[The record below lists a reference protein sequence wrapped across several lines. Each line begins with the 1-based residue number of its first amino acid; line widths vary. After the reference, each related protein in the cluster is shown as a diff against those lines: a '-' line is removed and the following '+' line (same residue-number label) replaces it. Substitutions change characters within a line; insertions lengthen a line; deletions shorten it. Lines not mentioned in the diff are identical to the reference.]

1 MKEVK
6 IFSEWLKT
14 LNDEDI
20 DFLIRLKAKE
30 KIIFNLEIMN
40 KVFLIDGQFVTLEF
54 SEEEGYTLYMNDCE
68 QDIHIRVV
76 DKDGKVLDA

>member
-6 IFSEWLKT
+6 IFGEWLKT
-14 LNDEDI
+14 LNDDNI
-20 DFLIRLKAKE
+20 DFLARLKAKE
-30 KIIFNLEIMN
+30 KIFFNLETLN

-76 DKDGKVLDA
+76 DKEGTVLDA

>member
-14 LNDEDI
+14 LNDEDV
-20 DFLIRLKAKE
+20 DFLVRLEAKE
-30 KIIFNLEIMN
+30 KIISELEKIN
-40 KVFLIDGQFVTLEF
+40 KALVLDGQFLGLEF
-54 SEEEGYTLYMNDCE
+54 SKEEGYTIYMNDFE

-76 DKDGKVLDA
+76 DKDGTVLDA

>member
-20 DFLIRLKAKE
+20 DFLVRLETKE
-30 KIIFNLEIMN
+30 KIIFNLETMN
-40 KVFLIDGQFVTLEF
+40 KVFFIDGQFLTLEF
-54 SEEEGYTLYMNDCE
+54 SKEEGYTIYMNDCE

-76 DKDGKVLDA
+76 DKEGKVLEA

>member
-14 LNDEDI
+14 LNDEDV
-20 DFLIRLKAKE
+20 DFLVLLEAKGKIISELE
-30 KIIFNLEIMN
+30 KIN
-40 KVFLIDGQFVTLEF
+40 KALVLDGQFLGLEF
-54 SEEEGYTLYMNDCE
+54 SREEGFTIYMTDFE

-76 DKDGKVLDA
+76 DKDGTVLDA